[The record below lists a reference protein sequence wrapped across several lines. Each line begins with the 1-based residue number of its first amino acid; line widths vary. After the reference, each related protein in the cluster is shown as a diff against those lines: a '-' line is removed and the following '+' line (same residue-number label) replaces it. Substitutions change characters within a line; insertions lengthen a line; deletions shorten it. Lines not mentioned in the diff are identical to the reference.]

1 MRLREAQ
8 EAIQKVNCLR
18 WELVHPKQSFI
29 NTECIS
35 LASGDFDVEETSLL
49 LINEQLEH
57 SLTYHLLNGL
67 FVVSCKRFLE
77 INPSLE
83 L

>member
-1 MRLREAQ
+1 MRLIEAQ

-49 LINEQLEH
+49 LINEQ
-57 SLTYHLLNGL
+57 
-67 FVVSCKRFLE
+67 
-77 INPSLE
+77 P
-83 L
+83 